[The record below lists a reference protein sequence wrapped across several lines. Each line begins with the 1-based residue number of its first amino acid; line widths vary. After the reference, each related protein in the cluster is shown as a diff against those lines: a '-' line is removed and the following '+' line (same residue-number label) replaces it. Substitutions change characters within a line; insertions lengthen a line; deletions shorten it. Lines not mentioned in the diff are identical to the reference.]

1 MLTSLVAR
9 AAFAGCCTAASAGVL
24 AQAASAP
31 AQAASGASAALPL
44 AHPQTSVLV
53 EGLLKAWYA
62 PAARRFGG
70 DGDALVD
77 RAQAWCASGAQN
89 PTPTTRDPALD
100 AARQAWVQAMAS
112 WTRLSAVQIGPLL
125 ERHSDTRLDF
135 QPMRPAAL
143 DKVIANPIANDGPQT
158 DRDATGRPP
167 RGTGSPGS
175 GPSWAREWAMD
186 RVGAQ
191 ARGLPAMEYL
201 LWKKPAAPRTPACA
215 YLVVLARDLR
225 DEARELALAYAGE
238 AAATRSAE
246 QAAAWFNTYV
256 NQWLAGMGRM
266 RWRDLEMPVRS
277 WGMEQA
283 PRAASGQT
291 ALAWRERWLALR
303 VPTAGGAGAP
313 DGLVSLTSYLRA
325 RGLAASADA
334 LARDTALADAALQGA
349 TPATPS
355 AQLLDAAK
363 RVDFVT
369 HTIAREV
376 STQLQIQL
384 EFSADDGD

>member
-1 MLTSLVAR
+1 MKPCVVVRAVVALGW
-9 AAFAGCCTAASAGVL
+9 AVAVTGVM
-24 AQAASAP
+24 AQAATPAAPASSASAP
-31 AQAASGASAALPL
+31 AAALPL
-44 AHPQTSVLV
+44 AHPQTSALV
-53 EGLLKAWYA
+53 DGLLKGWYA
-62 PAARRFGG
+62 PAARRFAS
-70 DGDALVD
+70 DGDVLVEHT
-77 RAQAWCASGAQN
+77 QAWCTSAVKN
-89 PTPTTRDPALD
+89 PTPATRHPALD

-143 DKVIANPIANDGPQT
+143 DKVIANPT
-158 DRDATGRPP
+158 
-167 RGTGSPGS
+167 SPG
-175 GPSWAREWAMD
+175 EWAMD
-186 RVGAQ
+186 RIGAQ

-201 LWKKPAAPRTPACA
+201 LWKKPAAPRTPTCA
-215 YLVVLARDLR
+215 YLSVLARDLR
-225 DEARELALAYAGE
+225 DEAHELQKAYDSQ
-238 AAATRSAE
+238 AAATRTADE
-246 QAAAWFNTYV
+246 AAAWFNTYI

-291 ALAWRERWLALR
+291 AIAWRERWQALR

-313 DGLVSLTSYLRA
+313 DGLVPLTSYLRS
-325 RGLAASADA
+325 RGLAGSADA
-334 LARDTALADAALQGA
+334 LARDTGLADSALQGA
-349 TPATPS
+349 TPTTPGPK
-355 AQLLDAAK
+355 LLDAAK

-369 HTIAREV
+369 HVIAREV

>member
-1 MLTSLVAR
+1 MTGGVFMR
-9 AAFAGCCTAASAGVL
+9 AAVALGWSVAVTAAV
-24 AQAASAP
+24 AQVAASAP
-31 AQAASGASAALPL
+31 AAAASAAPAPLPL
-44 AHPQTSVLV
+44 AHPQTTALV
-53 EGLLKAWYA
+53 NGLLKSWYA
-62 PAARRFGG
+62 PAARRFAAHG
-70 DGDALVD
+70 DGLVD
-77 RAQAWCASGAQN
+77 KTQAWCASPAKN
-89 PTPTTRDPALD
+89 PTPNTRDPALD
-100 AARQAWVQAMAS
+100 AARESWVQAMAS
-112 WTRLSAVQIGPLL
+112 WTQLSAVQTGPLL

-143 DKVIANPIANDGPQT
+143 DKVIANPT
-158 DRDATGRPP
+158 
-167 RGTGSPGS
+167 SPG
-175 GPSWAREWAMD
+175 EWAMD

-215 YLVVLARDLR
+215 YLAVLARDLR
-225 DEARELALAYAGE
+225 DEAHDLDKAYAAE
-238 AAATRSAE
+238 AAATRGAE
-246 QAAAWFNTYV
+246 ESAAWFNTYV

-291 ALAWRERWLALR
+291 ARAWRERWQALR
-303 VPTAGGAGAP
+303 IQTAGGDGAP
-313 DGLVSLTSYLRA
+313 DGLVPLTSYLRA

-334 LARDTALADAALQGA
+334 LSRDAGLAEAALQGA
-349 TPATPS
+349 APATAGP
-355 AQLLDAAK
+355 QLLDAAK

-376 STQLQIQL
+376 ATQLQIQL